1 MDQIIEYIAAME
13 FREMSAKDIPTYR
26 DVSKSVDCEPP

>member
-1 MDQIIEYIAAME
+1 MDQIIEDIAAME

-26 DVSKSVDCEPP
+26 DGAESVDDEPP